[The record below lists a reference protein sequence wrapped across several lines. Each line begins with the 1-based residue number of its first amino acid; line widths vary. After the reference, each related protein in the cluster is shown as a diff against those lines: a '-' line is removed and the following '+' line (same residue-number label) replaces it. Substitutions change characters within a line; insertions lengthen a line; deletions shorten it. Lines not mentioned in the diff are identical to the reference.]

1 VLVGEE
7 GVAGAHPAAATT
19 RSGAAS
25 APSRRRSAPAGAEP
39 TGGGLPHR
47 RWPPT
52 PSARARHRRELSRAG
67 APSPSSTAATRVNKL
82 PFWAFVRT
90 RRPPVSSPLII
101 FLFLAVILLYKSSM
115 NYDPFSREQIFPDF
129 FEFSVYGLHLQMLSC
144 R

>member
-1 VLVGEE
+1 VLVGEEEE
-7 GVAGAHPAAATT
+7 GVAGAHPAATT

-25 APSRRRSAPAGAEP
+25 APSRRRSASARAGP

-52 PSARARHRRELSRAG
+52 PSARAWHHRELASRC
-67 APSPSSTAATRVNKL
+67 SVSL
-82 PFWAFVRT
+82 LHWPFWASVRM
-90 RRPPVSSPLII
+90 RRPPASSPLII

-115 NYDPFSREQIFPDF
+115 NYDPFSHEQIFPGF
-129 FEFSVYGLHLQMLSC
+129 FRIFCLRVIFEGADHRRF